1 MGRNT
6 LLVGVAV
13 IIVVGAGAYFLT
25 GRSATEPT
33 PIATDAA
40 AQPAETPS
48 AESSSGEAEP
58 AGSGES
64 WDAGITDF
72 DAVLGDPA
80 APVTMIEYASFTC
93 PHCAA
98 FHTETLPD
106 IKERFVDTGQLK
118 VVFRDFPLDGVA
130 LQAGM
135 LARCVPDDQ
144 YFNVVDV
151 LFDTQRQW
159 ATAEDPRAALSRIG
173 QMAGLEQSTIDSCLD
188 DREMADRL
196 VALREAGATQYDISS
211 TPSFVIEGETH
222 ASALPLEDFVALIE
236 EAAAD

>member
-25 GRSATEPT
+25 GRSESEPT
-33 PIATDAA
+33 PVATDAA
-40 AQPAETPS
+40 AQPADAPS
-48 AESSSGEAEP
+48 TDESSGG
-58 AGSGES
+58 GSGEG

-98 FHTETLPD
+98 FHTETLPEL
-106 IKERFVDTGQLK
+106 KERFVDTGQLK
-118 VVFRDFPLDGVA
+118 IVFRDFPLDGVA
-130 LQAGM
+130 LQAGL

-144 YFNVVDV
+144 YFDVVNV

-159 ATAEDPRAALSRIG
+159 ATAEDPSEALSRIG
-173 QMAGLEQSTIDSCLD
+173 QMAGLEQSTIDACLD

-222 ASALPLEDFVALIE
+222 AGALPLEDFVALIE

>member
-6 LLVGVAV
+6 LLVGVAA
-13 IIVVGAGAYFLT
+13 IIVIGVGGYVALSG
-25 GRSATEPT
+25 GNGTEPA
-33 PIATDAA
+33 PVASDAA
-40 AQPAETPS
+40 AQPAETTS
-48 AESSSGEAEP
+48 TEQASG
-58 AGSGES
+58 GGEG

-72 DAVLGDPA
+72 DAVLGDPS

-98 FHTETLPD
+98 FHTETLPEL
-106 IKERFVDTGQLK
+106 KERFVDTGQLK
-118 VVFRDFPLDGVA
+118 IVFRDFPLDGVA
-130 LQAGM
+130 LQAGL

-159 ATAEDPRAALSRIG
+159 ATAEDPREALSRIG
-173 QMAGLEQSTIDSCLD
+173 QMAGLEQSTIDACLD

-222 ASALPLEDFVALIE
+222 AGALPLEDFVALIE